1 VWDYPTLKARQREER
16 AVTRATRDIPTNE
29 TLSGGFGVVDE
40 KGRLSLA
47 RSVRNAL
54 GIEPGSR
61 VAYVVLDGALL
72 VVPQDEHL
80 ATLTQRAQQALSTA
94 GLTAQD
100 VLDELPAARASVV
113 SEAYGAEFVQEIER
127 LRLAQRPVLRG
138 DGRG

>member
-1 VWDYPTLKARQREER
+1 
-16 AVTRATRDIPTNE
+16 VTRVTHEIPTDE

-72 VVPQDEHL
+72 IVPQDEHL
-80 ATLTQRAQQALSTA
+80 ATLTQRAQHALATA

-100 VLDELPAARASVV
+100 VLDELPAARESVV
-113 SEAYGAEFVQEIER
+113 SEAYSAEFVQEIER
-127 LRLAQRPVLRG
+127 LRLAQGPDLSG
-138 DGRG
+138 E